1 MNDPTGNRRSSIG
14 LVGDLMLKSPLA
26 SLRKSDDSAFDAA
39 IEALQ
44 QSDLVIANL
53 EMPLSR
59 RGSKMF
65 KYANLR
71 SDPEIIEDV
80 RAMGIHAVSL
90 ANNHMMD
97 YGPEALEDT
106 LAACDQA
113 GIARSGAG
121 MNLSDALAPAI
132 LEADGKSVALISV
145 SSTLPIGSEAYE
157 TMPGIAPIRVKF
169 SLEVDTNLINEQPGT
184 MPVVHTWAIESD
196 VDRVCQEIAAAAER
210 ADYVVVAIHW
220 GVPGYWLSPYQGPLA
235 TYQQPLGRTL
245 LDAGAN
251 IVLGHHAHALHGVE
265 VYNGKPIFYS
275 AGNFLFEGAPQR
287 GFMEPESLIVQITLG
302 ERTAIDI
309 VPLWIDERG
318 LPTLA
323 TGDQTATVL
332 TKLAR
337 LSQPFGTEFAIR
349 DGRGT
354 LIVS

>member
-1 MNDPTGNRRSSIG
+1 MNNPTGNRRSSIG

-26 SLRKSDDSAFDAA
+26 SLRKTDDSAFDAA
-39 IEALQ
+39 IETLQ
-44 QSDLVIANL
+44 ESDLVIANL

-65 KYANLR
+65 KYANLL
-71 SDPEIIEDV
+71 SDTELIKDV

-106 LAACDQA
+106 LAACDRA
-113 GIARSGAG
+113 GIARAGAG
-121 MNLSDALAPAI
+121 MHLGDALAPAI
-132 LEADGKSVALISV
+132 LETNQKSVALISV
-145 SSTLPIGSEAYE
+145 SSTLPIGSEAYD

-184 MPVVHTWAIESD
+184 MPVVHTWSLEADE
-196 VDRVCQEIAAAAER
+196 DRVCQEIAAAAER

-220 GVPGYWLSPYQGPLA
+220 GVPSYWLSPYQGLLA
-235 TYQQPLGRTL
+235 TYQPPLGRKL
-245 LDAGAN
+245 IDAGAD
-251 IVLGHHAHALHGVE
+251 IVFGHHAHALHGIE
-265 VYNGKPIFYS
+265 IHDGKPIFYS
-275 AGNFLFEGAPQR
+275 AGNFLFEGAPAR
-287 GFMEPESLIVQITLG
+287 GFMEPEPLIARVTLG
-302 ERTAIDI
+302 DQTEIEI

-323 TGDQTATVL
+323 TGDQATAVL

-337 LSQPFGTEFAIR
+337 LSEPFGTEFAIR
-349 DGRGT
+349 DGDAT
-354 LIVS
+354 LVTG